1 MYAGLDSKSC
11 SIFRYFNKIS
21 GDLDTALNKNAAAPK
36 SKPVEVEDAKNL
48 LMATQSCFRYTG
60 LDYVY
65 QVRWID
71 DVMSSGSSVFKHPRF
86 L

>member
-1 MYAGLDSKSC
+1 MC
-11 SIFRYFNKIS
+11 CFRYFNKIS
-21 GDLDTALNKNAAAPK
+21 GDLDSALNKNAAVPK

-65 QVRWID
+65 QVRELSYSECPNTEPI
-71 DVMSSGSSVFKHPRF
+71 R
-86 L
+86 